1 MTTHQKPKAR
11 DEDIVIQEVLDELLI
26 YDKQRHQLYALNPIV
41 AWLWQRLDGQAD
53 TQELAGHLS
62 QQFPELAGQAEH
74 LLWATLQRLDEK
86 HLLAQ
91 RVREQIPPQ
100 LETRRTMLKR
110 MGLALA
116 LLPVVTTLAAPSPA
130 QAQTLSP
137 LCTGCFTSQA
147 EAENACGASTVGT
160 CWTNN
165 SCGGSNPGTEPN
177 LTPSSCFAFSSAG
190 SWRAPT
196 TP

>member
-1 MTTHQKPKAR
+1 M
-11 DEDIVIQEVLDELLI
+11 IQEVLDELLV
-26 YDKQRHQLYALNPIV
+26 YDLQRHQLHALNPTA
-41 AWLWQRLDGQAD
+41 AWVWQQLDGQTD
-53 TQELAGHLS
+53 TQELSRHLG

-91 RVREQIPPQ
+91 RMPEQIPPH

-116 LLPVVTTLAAPSPA
+116 LLPVVTTLAAPPAA
-130 QAQTLSP
+130 QAQTAT
-137 LCTGCFTSQA
+137 CTGCFNNRNQA
-147 EAENACGASTVGT
+147 NAANCGGTLGT
-160 CWTNN
+160 CYDQG
-165 SCGGSNPGTEPN
+165 SCGGDVLLNNVTFAQ
-177 LTPSSCFAFSSAG
+177 CFDTNAG
-190 SWRAPT
+190 SWEAGVT